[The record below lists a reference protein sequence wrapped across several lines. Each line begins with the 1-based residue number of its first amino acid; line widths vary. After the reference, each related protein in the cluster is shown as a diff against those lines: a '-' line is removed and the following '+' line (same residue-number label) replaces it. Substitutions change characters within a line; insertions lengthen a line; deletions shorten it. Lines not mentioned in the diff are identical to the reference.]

1 MLERLVESPLSEIET
16 LQVSWQADENGMPLV
31 AIWAHRSKADP
42 QASDVSAISVS
53 TTPPELI
60 EGWLRWY
67 PRGKTG
73 SDVVIATPA
82 IMDGLVMASDAESEL
97 PRSMRPLRP
106 ILDGSRHLTVL
117 GSPHYFVHDGR
128 VLLPAMIMPLLEPI
142 GHMLGDDCPAA
153 AVSIHL
159 DDRTYFELDAVSP
172 AVGSARSLK
181 QHLEND
187 LRKVSEKTEAVISGR
202 DLDAYGRLLVIRLP
216 ELLRLWQQNIRI
228 GAEGR
233 NLVVANSY
241 LPELAAHN
249 IVLAGSLLL
258 EQIIANPVGLNVGE
272 ATSLNIQESVVSRLQ
287 KPVTLAFDSDSL
299 ETAVEMLS
307 EATRVIIEIAGND
320 LELQGITKN
329 QSFSLSE
336 RGRSGA
342 DVLLT
347 ILQKSEGK
355 PGQLV
360 YVFRKDGEHD
370 KVVITTKISAQQRGE
385 RLPEVFQ

>member
-1 MLERLVESPLSEIET
+1 
-16 LQVSWQADENGMPLV
+16 
-31 AIWAHRSKADP
+31 
-42 QASDVSAISVS
+42 
-53 TTPPELI
+53 
-60 EGWLRWY
+60 
-67 PRGKTG
+67 
-73 SDVVIATPA
+73 
-82 IMDGLVMASDAESEL
+82 
-97 PRSMRPLRP
+97 
-106 ILDGSRHLTVL
+106 
-117 GSPHYFVHDGR
+117 
-128 VLLPAMIMPLLEPI
+128 MPLLEPI

-187 LRKVSEKTEAVISGR
+187 LRKVSEKIEAVISGR